1 METVKDDDYLDW
13 ENTQP
18 FTTSWATQKSRKP
31 KTYGSYGSRGG
42 TNSRSSRRQRTNS
55 ICISDK
61 QQQQQPGIDEESEGY
76 DSAHN
81 SWNSDAEYDRRS
93 GSSSS
98 FGSDA
103 AAATAATV
111 SMASSSSTSSRRE
124 MPPLRPSK
132 KNHRRSI
139 SASIPPKI
147 PRPNALQRRSTTS
160 HSSSTSSITAVL
172 QGYDEENAHPNELN
186 EIGEAP
192 SPPQFGRK
200 KLRVR
205 RASISNMA
213 SIVGGAQL
221 RRGNSVPVF
230 DPSRSMSNM
239 SGVANMSPD
248 PAILSRRNSMPNL
261 DNSDLQWLQQGG
273 GGAIGQSMNSPRL
286 SRYDSGELTDATA
299 NSPSG
304 QSISASTVSS
314 SRKRGMSDDPSE
326 GCDDM
331 SLAGTFSAPRTSLHS
346 KSASRACKVLSPG
359 FASHGSRQGSTLTY
373 TTVKIADENE
383 FVGTGR
389 AMTLDSESEDESEE
403 DISVASSMEDDEDT
417 DDGFSPFKEV
427 ARIKPVKTKD
437 DVIETMPS
445 YNDLKYLTQELKKEK
460 KKHDKRM
467 GAYASLNYTVKLPQ
481 GWPSERRGAFLTWAS
496 QGLGFSLRA
505 ANASQSYLVAPPAK
519 GKDTYKLVYDAIVM
533 LKNQE
538 MNGPLSSPCAEHSN
552 QEAPIILDAS
562 SDFATAPKKQRGASS
577 TQHII
582 ADFSTES
589 ADSVLIEGMSGLS
602 FNDKDPSL
610 LRRHVTVD
618 NTAPNQRFT
627 KLHLDLSPQLE
638 TARPSMDSHVGAN
651 NDFMFHMHGLSPAA
665 PPRRPIRPPKLSLG
679 SVSSNVSM
687 TRQKIVNTGMNTGS
701 SSCLSTSCQQFE
713 FVATPLMKQFQGWGS
728 QPVAGKDW
736 GDSQRCSES
745 IATAMIK
752 NFNSALHEAGL
763 YDSKEDAMD
772 EFTAMQT
779 RRSADLCLDLEAD
792 SCDEDESDDDVY
804 FCDAGARRSIEC
816 TPTVVDHR
824 VDTGTPSFDAMG
836 ALPSA
841 EKLRE
846 IRRRNVSLAKH
857 RRMSVCVTSTSSSA
871 IYQRKLLF
879 AKNRQ
884 SYAPLPSTRTLSTMA
899 NSFSNQSFHL
909 PGESLE
915 PLDSEQ
921 PLMDLLA
928 KKNVLPQI
936 FSFLEG
942 PELLT
947 NVSLVCKSWA
957 DASTDAFAELMVAS
971 VGCSQDD
978 ESDDDYDE
986 DSSVVLDDP
995 DIENDVEAENSI
1007 ALSMQRS
1014 WNYLLTNFPHASFLS
1029 EGAFKRV
1036 YKVKNAAMKAPEAIS
1051 IM

>member
-1 METVKDDDYLDW
+1 MQTVKDDDLDW
-13 ENTQP
+13 EDSQP
-18 FTTSWATQKSRKP
+18 FTTSWTAQKTRKP
-31 KTYGSYGSRGG
+31 RTYGTYGSRGG
-42 TNSRSSRRQRTNS
+42 TNRRSSRRQRTNS
-55 ICISDK
+55 ICILEN
-61 QQQQQPGIDEESEGY
+61 QQPGIDEESEGY

-81 SWNSDAEYDRRS
+81 SWNSDAEYERRS

-103 AAATAATV
+103 AVAVAATV
-111 SMASSSSTSSRRE
+111 SMASSSSTTSSRRE
-124 MPPLRPSK
+124 VPPLRPSK
-132 KNHRRSI
+132 RNHRRSI

-147 PRPNALQRRSTTS
+147 PRPNILQRRSTTS

-200 KLRVR
+200 KFRAR
-205 RASISNMA
+205 RASISNMT
-213 SIVGGAQL
+213 SIGGTEL

-239 SGVANMSPD
+239 NGGVANMSPGPG

-261 DNSDLQWLQQGG
+261 DNSDLHWLQGG
-273 GGAIGQSMNSPRL
+273 GAMAQSMNSPGL

-304 QSISASTVSS
+304 QSISASTASS
-314 SRKRGMSDDPSE
+314 NRKRGMSDDPSE
-326 GCDDM
+326 ACDDM
-331 SLAGTFSAPRTSLHS
+331 SLAGMFSAPRTSLHS
-346 KSASRACKVLSPG
+346 KSASRACKALSPVFG
-359 FASHGSRQGSTLTY
+359 PSGGRQGSTLTY

-389 AMTLDSESEDESEE
+389 AMTLDSESEDESDE
-403 DISVASSMEDDEDT
+403 DISVASSMEDEEDT
-417 DDGFSPFKEV
+417 DSDFSPFKELPRV
-427 ARIKPVKTKD
+427 KPVKTKE
-437 DVIETMPS
+437 DVIESMPS
-445 YNDLKYLTQELKKEK
+445 YNDLKYMAQELKKEK

-467 GAYASLNYTVKLPQ
+467 GAYASLNYTVKLPNSWQ
-481 GWPSERRGAFLTWAS
+481 SERRGAFLTWAS
-496 QGLGFSLRA
+496 KGLGFSLRA

-519 GKDTYKLVYDAIVM
+519 GKDTYKIVYDAIVM

-538 MNGPLSSPCAEHSN
+538 MNGPSSSPCAENSN

-562 SDFATAPKKQRGASS
+562 SNFTTVAKKRGCTSS
-577 TQHII
+577 TQNII
-582 ADFSTES
+582 SDFSTES
-589 ADSVLIEGMSGLS
+589 ADSFLIEGMSGLS
-602 FNDKDPSL
+602 FNDKDPAL

-627 KLHLDLSPQLE
+627 KLHIDLSPPLE
-638 TARPSMDSHVGAN
+638 TARPSIDSHVGAN

-665 PPRRPIRPPKLSLG
+665 PSGRPIRPPKLSLG
-679 SVSSNVSM
+679 SVSSNVS
-687 TRQKIVNTGMNTGS
+687 TNRQKIVNTGNNTGS
-701 SSCLSTSCQQFE
+701 SSCLSTSGQHFE
-713 FVATPLMKQFQGWGS
+713 FVETPLMKQFQGWGS

-736 GDSQRCSES
+736 GDSQRCNDSTT
-745 IATAMIK
+745 AAMIK

-792 SCDEDESDDDVY
+792 SCDEDESDDDDEY
-804 FCDAGARRSIEC
+804 FCDAGGRRSIEC
-816 TPTVVDHR
+816 TPIVVDHR
-824 VDTGTPSFDAMG
+824 SDAGTPSFDAMG

-846 IRRRNVSLAKH
+846 IRRRNISLAKH

-879 AKNRQ
+879 AKIRQ
-884 SYAPLPSTRTLSTMA
+884 SYAPLPSTRNLSTMA
-899 NSFSNQSFHL
+899 DSFSNRSFHL

-947 NVSLVCKSWA
+947 SVSLVCKSWA

-978 ESDDDYDE
+978 DSDEDYDE

-995 DIENDVEAENSI
+995 DIVDGAEPENSI

-1036 YKVKNAAMKAPEAIS
+1036 YKVKNAAMKAPEAVS